1 MKSHTNLY
9 LFLTIIIFTSRFNL
23 IQDNKYSNLL
33 LSEIGIIETIQIMIL
48 GLIIYKLLFEEKLI
62 KKIYKKFYYLKLS
75 IITLILYEEISFLTT
90 GIKILKMSFFN
101 NQEEINIHNLD
112 IYLDQIVP
120 YIDIPPNISLINSV
134 IALLTLIFSF
144 GSYFPLKKN
153 ILYLLIDKKYSFLF
167 SIYSFNLI
175 IYNLHSIIN
184 FLPYGLPILNF
195 ELSELFAY
203 VILLYDCN
211 YKIMQNNKIN

>member
-1 MKSHTNLY
+1 
-9 LFLTIIIFTSRFNL
+9 L

-101 NQEEINIHNLD
+101 
-112 IYLDQIVP
+112 
-120 YIDIPPNISLINSV
+120 
-134 IALLTLIFSF
+134 
-144 GSYFPLKKN
+144 
-153 ILYLLIDKKYSFLF
+153 
-167 SIYSFNLI
+167 
-175 IYNLHSIIN
+175 
-184 FLPYGLPILNF
+184 
-195 ELSELFAY
+195 
-203 VILLYDCN
+203 
-211 YKIMQNNKIN
+211 